1 MFHEDSFSFETPGD
15 GAVVDLS
22 TELAEFLAAAPID
35 NGLCCIAVSGS
46 TCGVTTI
53 EHEPGLVRDLGELL
67 QRLVPRGPDYHH
79 DARWGDGN
87 GFSHLRAALVGPSI
101 TFAVVEGKP
110 RLGTWQQPV
119 LLDFD
124 NRPRRRE
131 VGFTIVGDQAPRRD
145 R

>member
-1 MFHEDSFSFETPGD
+1 MLHEDSFSCETPGD

-22 TELAEFLAAAPID
+22 AELAGFLAAAPVAD
-35 NGLCCIAVSGS
+35 GLCCIAVSGS
-46 TCGVTTI
+46 TCAVTTI
-53 EHEPGLVRDLGELL
+53 EYEPGLVRDLGELL

-131 VGFTIVGDQAPRRD
+131 VSFSIVGDQAPERNR
-145 R
+145 